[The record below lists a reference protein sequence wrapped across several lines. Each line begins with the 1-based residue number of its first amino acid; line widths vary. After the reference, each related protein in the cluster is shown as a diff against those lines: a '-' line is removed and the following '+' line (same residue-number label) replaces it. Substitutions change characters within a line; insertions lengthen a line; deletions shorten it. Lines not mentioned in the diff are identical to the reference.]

1 MKLLCWLAV
10 QKARH
15 VARQG
20 KAVCYRARP
29 RLLRLECTCLF
40 YDCWCLIRLLSTH
53 SVSPK
58 GANAGAAEG
67 VSEHQPLKASA
78 EYPPQSHAMRE
89 ARDVWSGETR
99 RHNTHTGAGQ
109 SAQRGPRV
117 ASSARAAPR
126 ATAARGRRAGLRNKR
141 QPARHGRPTG
151 APSTD
156 AAACASGGMCEPKTR
171 NAHARPARVGKTRA
185 RYETAPHTRWR
196 CTAHSCQLTLSQGHS

>member
-40 YDCWCLIRLLSTH
+40 YYCWCLIRLLSTH

-109 SAQRGPRV
+109 SAQRGAQRRALQV
-117 ASSARAAPR
+117 GARAAPR
-126 ATAARGRRAGLRNKR
+126 AK
-141 QPARHGRPTG
+141 GRPQKQ
-151 APSTD
+151 
-156 AAACASGGMCEPKTR
+156 AAAGTPRAPDWSTVHRRGGMCER
-171 NAHARPARVGKTRA
+171 RHVRAQNAQRSRAPCARR
-185 RYETAPHTRWR
+185 
-196 CTAHSCQLTLSQGHS
+196 